1 MKNIKYN
8 LASDSWDGEEISA
21 INDVIKSNRYTMGP
35 KVKKFED
42 EFASHFNSDYAI
54 MVNSGSSANL
64 LMIASLFYSKEYDL
78 KEGDEVIVPAVSWS
92 TTYYPVHQYGLKL
105 IFVDIDRNTLN
116 ISSEEIKKAIS
127 PKTKVIFAVNL
138 LGNPCEFD
146 EIIRICKKNNIILI
160 EDNCESLGAKYQEKF
175 TGTCGIMGSFS
186 FFFSHHLQTM
196 EGGMILTNDKNLYEL
211 CVSLR
216 AHGWIRDLPDD
227 NSIEKKTGNSFH
239 DSFNFVTPGYGIR
252 PLEMSGAIGSVQLQK
267 LPILISNRK
276 KNATIFKSLFENEPN
291 IAIQQETEVSSWF
304 GFSLLLTNKLSSF
317 RDDLINI
324 LKENNIECRP
334 IVAGNFTKNPVIKF
348 MDYDIRGELS
358 ASDEIDKN
366 GFFVGNDFRDLKN
379 EIHYLHELFKEFE
392 KSVLLD
398 RKQK

>member
-267 LPILISNRK
+267 LPIFISNRK

-324 LKENNIECRP
+324 LMENNIECRP

-348 MDYDIRGELS
+348 MDYDICGELS

-379 EIHYLHELFKEFE
+379 EIHYLHDLIKDFE

-398 RKQK
+398 RNQK

>member
-8 LASDSWDGEEISA
+8 LASDSWDDEEISA

-105 IFVDIDRNTLN
+105 VFVDVDRDTLN
-116 ISSEEIKKAIS
+116 ISPEEIKKAIS
-127 PKTKVIFAVNL
+127 PKTKIIFAVNL

-239 DSFNFVTPGYGIR
+239 DSFKFVTPGYGIR

-267 LPILISNRK
+267 LSIFISNRK

-348 MDYDIRGELS
+348 MDYDICGELS

-379 EIHYLHELFKEFE
+379 EIHYLHELIKEFE

>member
-64 LMIASLFYSKEYDL
+64 LMIASLFYSNEYDL

-267 LPILISNRK
+267 LPIFISNRK

-392 KSVLLD
+392 KSVV
-398 RKQK
+398 R

>member
-8 LASDSWDGEEISA
+8 LASDSWGSEEISA
-21 INDVIKSNRYTMGP
+21 INDVINSNRYTMGP

-42 EFASHFNSDYAI
+42 EFAAHFNSNYAI

-64 LMIASLFYSKEYDL
+64 LMIASLFYSKKYDL

-92 TTYYPVHQYGLKL
+92 TTYYPVDQYGLKL
-105 IFVDIDRNTLN
+105 VFVDVDRDTLN
-116 ISSEEIKKAIS
+116 ISPEEIKKAIS

-138 LGNPCEFD
+138 LGNPCNFD
-146 EIIRICKKNNIILI
+146 EIINICKKNNIILI
-160 EDNCESLGAKYQEKF
+160 EDNCESLGAKYQDKF
-175 TGTCGIMGSFS
+175 TGTYGIMGSFS

-196 EGGMILTNDKNLYEL
+196 EGGMILTDDKNLYEL

-216 AHGWIRDLPDD
+216 AHGWTRDLPND
-227 NSIEKKTGNSFH
+227 NSIEKKTGNSFY

>member
-116 ISSEEIKKAIS
+116 ISLEEIKKAIS

-146 EIIRICKKNNIILI
+146 EIIGICKKNNIILI

-267 LPILISNRK
+267 LPIFISNRK

-291 IAIQQETEVSSWF
+291 ITIQKETEVSSWF

-348 MDYDIRGELS
+348 MDYDICGELS

>member
-8 LASDSWDGEEISA
+8 LASDSWDSEEISA

-105 IFVDIDRNTLN
+105 VFVDVDRDTLN
-116 ISSEEIKKAIS
+116 ISPEEIKKAIS

-267 LPILISNRK
+267 LPIFISNRK

-392 KSVLLD
+392 KSVLSD

>member
-105 IFVDIDRNTLN
+105 VFVDVDRDTLN
-116 ISSEEIKKAIS
+116 ISPEEIKKAIS
-127 PKTKVIFAVNL
+127 PKTKIIFAVNL

-175 TGTCGIMGSFS
+175 TGTYGIMGSFS

-267 LPILISNRK
+267 LPIFISNRK

>member
-160 EDNCESLGAKYQEKF
+160 EDNCESLGATYKDKY

-267 LPILISNRK
+267 LPIFISNRK

-291 IAIQQETEVSSWF
+291 ISIQQETEVSSWF

-324 LKENNIECRP
+324 LMENNIECRP

-348 MDYDIRGELS
+348 MDYDICGELS

>member
-35 KVKKFED
+35 KVKKFEE

-64 LMIASLFYSKEYDL
+64 LMIASLFYSNEYDL

-105 IFVDIDRNTLN
+105 VFVDVDRDTLN
-116 ISSEEIKKAIS
+116 ISPEEIKKAIS
-127 PKTKVIFAVNL
+127 PKTKIIFAVNL

-267 LPILISNRK
+267 LPIFISNRK

-324 LKENNIECRP
+324 LMENNIECRP

>member
-21 INDVIKSNRYTMGP
+21 IKDVIKSNRYTMGP

-267 LPILISNRK
+267 LPIFISNRK

-291 IAIQQETEVSSWF
+291 ISIQQETEVSSWF

-348 MDYDIRGELS
+348 MDYDICGELS

-379 EIHYLHELFKEFE
+379 EIHYLHELIKEFE

>member
-105 IFVDIDRNTLN
+105 VFVDVDRDTLN
-116 ISSEEIKKAIS
+116 ISPEEIKKAIS

-267 LPILISNRK
+267 LPIFISNRK

-348 MDYDIRGELS
+348 MDYDICGELS

-379 EIHYLHELFKEFE
+379 EIHYLHELIKDFE

>member
-1 MKNIKYN
+1 
-8 LASDSWDGEEISA
+8 
-21 INDVIKSNRYTMGP
+21 MGP
-35 KVKKFED
+35 KVKKFEE

-267 LPILISNRK
+267 LPIFISNRK

-379 EIHYLHELFKEFE
+379 EIHYLHDLIKDFE

-398 RKQK
+398 RK

>member
-8 LASDSWDGEEISA
+8 LASDSWDDEEISA

-105 IFVDIDRNTLN
+105 VFVDVDRDTLN
-116 ISSEEIKKAIS
+116 ISPEEIKKAIS

-267 LPILISNRK
+267 LSIFISNRK

-348 MDYDIRGELS
+348 MDYDICGELS

-379 EIHYLHELFKEFE
+379 EIHYLHELIKEFE

>member
-8 LASDSWDGEEISA
+8 LASDSWGSEEISA
-21 INDVIKSNRYTMGP
+21 INDVINSNRYTMGP

-42 EFASHFNSDYAI
+42 EFAAHFNSNYAI

-64 LMIASLFYSKEYDL
+64 LMIASLFYSKKYDL

-105 IFVDIDRNTLN
+105 VFVDVDRDTLN
-116 ISSEEIKKAIS
+116 ISPEEIKKAIS

-138 LGNPCEFD
+138 LGNPCNFD
-146 EIIRICKKNNIILI
+146 EIINICKKNNIILI
-160 EDNCESLGAKYQEKF
+160 EDNCESLGAKYQDKF
-175 TGTCGIMGSFS
+175 TGTYGIMGSFS

-196 EGGMILTNDKNLYEL
+196 EGGMILTDDKNLYEL

-216 AHGWIRDLPDD
+216 AHGWTRDLPND
-227 NSIEKKTGNSFH
+227 NSIEKKTGNSFY

>member
-105 IFVDIDRNTLN
+105 VFVDVDRDTLN
-116 ISSEEIKKAIS
+116 ISPEEIKKAIS
-127 PKTKVIFAVNL
+127 PKTKIIFAVNL

-291 IAIQQETEVSSWF
+291 ITIQQETEVSSWF